1 MTAGPV
7 LVADG
12 IGYSDRALI
21 MRSCRED
28 GLLLKPSK
36 PMTAMDGA
44 LIAEA
49 FAGEERRE
57 VRDGREEREGRGV
70 ASSPAGVKAA
80 QGPVGQ
86 APIAALN
93 RTEVWGTH
101 SHIGGMGNGAGAGG
115 WWFHVFAADVQTP
128 LVLTREDVL
137 GLADPRAA
145 AALRRSN
152 ARYLAYRMPSL
163 MRIHPN
169 PLNDTNNTTN
179 TTNNNTNNDSGGDGS
194 SGSVGGGHGGHGG
207 GGGDGAGECHRASH
221 LTLRSLDREPHGLTL
236 LPKPLPDF
244 DVWHFAPVG
253 GSGWALLGE
262 LSKWVP
268 VSPQR
273 VLGVEDAWGEEGE
286 GAGVLVRVRGTH
298 GERVRMHAARAR
310 AYGTGFDVAVGE
322 CVVGMD
328 LGCTIVIPSA
338 PIHREGEDGARSM
351 AF

>member
-93 RTEVWGTH
+93 RTEVWGMH
-101 SHIGGMGNGAGAGG
+101 SHIGGMGNGEIGIMNANSGTGNWELG
-115 WWFHVFAADVQTP
+115 IRNRGLHQDLGMWN
-128 LVLTREDVL
+128 REW
-137 GLADPRAA
+137 GLA
-145 AALRRSN
+145 
-152 ARYLAYRMPSL
+152 
-163 MRIHPN
+163 
-169 PLNDTNNTTN
+169 
-179 TTNNNTNNDSGGDGS
+179 
-194 SGSVGGGHGGHGG
+194 
-207 GGGDGAGECHRASH
+207 
-221 LTLRSLDREPHGLTL
+221 
-236 LPKPLPDF
+236 
-244 DVWHFAPVG
+244 
-253 GSGWALLGE
+253 
-262 LSKWVP
+262 
-268 VSPQR
+268 
-273 VLGVEDAWGEEGE
+273 
-286 GAGVLVRVRGTH
+286 
-298 GERVRMHAARAR
+298 
-310 AYGTGFDVAVGE
+310 
-322 CVVGMD
+322 
-328 LGCTIVIPSA
+328 
-338 PIHREGEDGARSM
+338 
-351 AF
+351 